1 MGQVTTENARRHIAP
16 FNGPVEIGCRAL
28 CILTAAYPSAYRLER
43 LVVFDYLVVHSD
55 DVPGGPTGLHP
66 QTPHR
71 GGEIYVR
78 RGVLQDGLLL
88 YQSRGLVERTYAK
101 GGIYFSA
108 TDKSA
113 GFLDALTSE
122 YVAGLRARAEWI
134 VETFGPADKA
144 ELEAMV
150 RERIGVWGAE
160 FTMESVLW
168 EERTS

>member
-1 MGQVTTENARRHIAP
+1 MTTEATPKYTPP
-16 FNGPVEIGCRAL
+16 FNGPVEIGLRAL
-28 CILTAAYPSAYRLER
+28 CILTAAYPDPYTLER

-88 YQSRGLVERTYAK
+88 YQSRGLVERTYEK
-101 GGIYFSA
+101 RGIYFSA

-113 GFLDALTSE
+113 GFLDALMSE
-122 YVAGLRARAEWI
+122 YVIELRARSEWL
-134 VETFGPADKA
+134 VETCGLAGDA
-144 ELEAMV
+144 ELGAMV
-150 RERIGVWGAE
+150 RERSGAWGAE

-168 EERTS
+168 EEGTS